1 MSSNLKHAKKPTGA
15 VYPERAIDSQ
25 GPVDRYEPLLTAS
38 ELKDRYFFGI
48 PMISPV
54 TQQKVTN
61 KMLNDMVKRAV
72 NMFELDAQLDVMP
85 TIRRHRLS
93 FDPNL
98 YYQNIF
104 LEIPNKPIRKVIR
117 LAICSSN
124 YRDQLTTE
132 DQAGTQGYPVGSPQE
147 LLKYPTGG
155 NIYQIPNEWIEM
167 GNAVRGYINVN
178 PISPAF
184 TAIGTATAVPAS
196 GATILQFIGQ
206 QGWVPAY
213 WTAEILHGMMCE
225 DGSVPVI
232 INEAIGQRA
241 SMLLIDQLL
250 PLFRNTSQSM
260 GIDNLNQSIND
271 NMLNLLQERR
281 KTAELEYNKIVNR
294 LKTLYG
300 NKFFSSNV

>member
-1 MSSNLKHAKKPTGA
+1 MASNLKNAKRGTGA
-15 VYPERAIDSQ
+15 VYPERAIDST
-25 GPVDRYEPLLTAS
+25 GPVDRYEPLMTAS
-38 ELKDRYFFGI
+38 DLEEKYFFGV
-48 PMISPV
+48 PMVSPI
-54 TQQKVTN
+54 TQKKVTK
-61 KMLNDMVKRAV
+61 KMMNDVIKRAL
-72 NMFELDAQLDVMP
+72 NLFELDSQLDVLP

-124 YRDQLTTE
+124 YRDINTTE
-132 DQAGTQGYPVGSPQE
+132 SQAGTEGLPPGSSQDNLRFPS
-147 LLKYPTGG
+147 GG
-155 NIYQIPNEWIEM
+155 EIYQIPNEWIEM

-184 TAIGTATAVPAS
+184 TAIGTATAVPAA

-213 WTAEILHGMMCE
+213 WTAEIVHGMMCE

-232 INEAIGQRA
+232 VNEAIGHKA
-241 SMLLIDQLL
+241 SMLLIDNLL
-250 PLFRNTSQSM
+250 PLFRSISQSM
-260 GIDNLNQSIND
+260 GVDGLNQSIND
-271 NMLNLLQERR
+271 NMLNLLQTKRDL
-281 KTAELEYNKIVNR
+281 AEKEYMQIVKR
-294 LKTLYG
+294 LKALYG